1 MKFIGTD
8 KKRFQIE
15 IPEKVTPLKNFE
27 LTGSRKGFK
36 RYYSPEAKVC
46 RPPTRNEGYSVNK
59 NLFIVGVACENTGS
73 RKHQEGALVGHQ
85 QESFC

>member
-1 MKFIGTD
+1 VKYIGTD

-46 RPPTRNEGYSVNK
+46 
-59 NLFIVGVACENTGS
+59 I
-73 RKHQEGALVGHQ
+73 LVIIK
-85 QESFC
+85 